1 MASSKFVGGH
11 ALDVEEINMLTSFTR
26 SALSTAALLCAMN
39 APAHADA
46 VSDWNA
52 VAIEATAI
60 PPNSILQS
68 RVLAIVHA
76 AIYDAA
82 RAVTPEAPSYAID
95 AQRAGTISIDAA
107 VAGAAR
113 EVLTRLA
120 PSQGATIETAY
131 QAALG
136 KLPEGAGKANGLA
149 LGKEVAEKLLAIRA
163 ADGFDAKVE
172 VTLKEGRGLYQVTP
186 PHGLRPILSGWGRV
200 KPFLVQADAVSTAA
214 PPALTSPLF
223 GADFE
228 EVKELGA
235 RNSKTRT
242 ADQTAAAV
250 FWTVQTAVPWFAAA
264 RAASAARPAPVLDN
278 ARVFAMLA
286 VASADSQ
293 IACFKHKYEYM
304 HWRPITAIRAAANK
318 KMGQLVGD
326 ATWEPLLGTPPHPE
340 YPSAHAC
347 FSGAAEAVLRG
358 ALKTDSVL
366 VSVTHP
372 PVFGVTRTYASFS
385 AIAKEVNDARVWGGI
400 HFRTADIQGY
410 ELGKSVGEAV
420 LKDFPGH
427 AGAATVGSAG
437 NTKLEAR

>member
-1 MASSKFVGGH
+1 
-11 ALDVEEINMLTSFTR
+11 MLTRFTHG
-26 SALSTAALLCAMN
+26 ALSTAALMCVMT
-39 APAHADA
+39 APVHADA
-46 VSDWNA
+46 VSDWNV

-82 RAVTPEAPSYAID
+82 RAVTREAPSYAIE
-95 AQRAGTISIDAA
+95 AQQAGPIEIDAA
-107 VAGAAR
+107 IASAAR

-120 PSQGATIETAY
+120 PSQAATIEAAY

-136 KLPEGAGKANGLA
+136 KIADGATKTNGIA

-163 ADGFDAKVE
+163 ADGFNAKVD
-172 VTLKEGRGLYQVTP
+172 VTLKEGPGLYQVTP
-186 PHGLRPILSGWGRV
+186 PHGLRPILSGWGQV
-200 KPFLVQADAVSTAA
+200 KPFVVQVDSVSSAA
-214 PPALTSPLF
+214 PPALTSPQF
-223 GADFE
+223 AADFK

-235 RNSKTRT
+235 RNSKSRT

-286 VASADSQ
+286 VATADSQ
-293 IACFKHKYEYM
+293 IACFKYKYDYM
-304 HWRPITAIRAAANK
+304 HWRPITAIRAAATQK
-318 KMGQLVGD
+318 IGPLVGD
-326 ATWEPLLGTPPHPE
+326 ASWEPLLGTPPHPE

-385 AIAKEVNDARVWGGI
+385 AIAKEVIDARVWGGI
-400 HFRTADIQGY
+400 HFRSADIQGY
-410 ELGKSVGEAV
+410 ELGKRVGEAV
-420 LKDFPGH
+420 LKYFPGQ
-427 AGAATVGSAG
+427 AGAATLGSAAIP
-437 NTKLEAR
+437 K